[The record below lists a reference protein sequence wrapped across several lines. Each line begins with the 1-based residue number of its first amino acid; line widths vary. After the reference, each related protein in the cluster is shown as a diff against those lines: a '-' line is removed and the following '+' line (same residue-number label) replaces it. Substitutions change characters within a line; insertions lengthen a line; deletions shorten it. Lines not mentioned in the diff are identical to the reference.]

1 MRSTEEWLAD
11 AEDGGSSTASAVGR
25 AATATKGQVVPVAYT
40 RERTVEHYF
49 KVQAKK
55 RSDRCMTE
63 KHESPGRRGVPDQL
77 ITWGHPL
84 ALMELVEMKAPK
96 GERAKHQVRDHKA
109 RAKLGIKVHTL
120 YTIAEV
126 DDYFRT
132 MDHLMS
138 LT

>member
-1 MRSTEEWLAD
+1 M
-11 AEDGGSSTASAVGR
+11 
-25 AATATKGQVVPVAYT
+25 YI
-40 RERTVEHYF
+40 REATVEDHF
-49 KVQAKK
+49 KDEVKK
-55 RSDRCMTE
+55 RKDRCMTE
-63 KHESPGRRGVPDQL
+63 KHVSPGRRGVPDQL
-77 ITWGHPL
+77 ITWGWPL
-84 ALMELVEMKAPK
+84 CLMELVEMKAPK
-96 GERAKHQVRDHKA
+96 GDRKKHQVRDHKA

>member
-1 MRSTEEWLAD
+1 M
-11 AEDGGSSTASAVGR
+11 
-25 AATATKGQVVPVAYT
+25 
-40 RERTVEHYF
+40 
-49 KVQAKK
+49 QAKK

-77 ITWGHPL
+77 ITWGYPL
-84 ALMELVEMKAPK
+84 SLMELIEMKAPK
-96 GERAKHQVRDHKA
+96 GERAKHQTRDHAA

-120 YTIAEV
+120 YTIPEV
-126 DDYFRT
+126 DTYFRT